1 MPGLGTIRRTIKA
14 ATKKR
19 PGRRSKK
26 GRPIGTKAEK
36 KKAADLDITVKE
48 LRKREAASQKKSS
61 KKKKTTKKKKHTKKE
76 RAEIARLAREQRR
89 DEAATRRAERDTS
102 APVRASVPS
111 GGRRLPVFAPPRSSV
126 AGQSVEAGPLRSKII
141 PPGTTTQDRVSPAR
155 KRHLVATGQ
164 ATVDPKTGLLK
175 STGEYA
181 PPAREVMEEMRNKN
195 QYGDLIDEKDV
206 LNIQGMRLME
216 RKRGGKIKT
225 KKSRGVGTGAAL
237 RGLGAVRKK

>member
-89 DEAATRRAERDTS
+89 DEAATRRAERATS
-102 APVRASVPS
+102 APDRASVPS

-141 PPGTTTQDRVSPAR
+141 PPGTTRQDRVSSAR

-164 ATVDPKTGLLK
+164 ATVDKNTGLLK
-175 STGEYA
+175 PTGEYA
-181 PPAREVMEEMRNKN
+181 PSPSVVGEEMGLGGKGSLLSKEELEARGGFEIHK
-195 QYGDLIDEKDV
+195 K
-206 LNIQGMRLME
+206 
-216 RKRGGKIKT
+216 GGKIKT
-225 KKSRGVGTGAAL
+225 KQSRGVGTGAAL